1 MALKMRPSVSLS
13 VLLWFRSRADLR
25 PRPGRLRV
33 CTDVITS
40 IIYGN
45 CRKFTPLKE
54 PAITIA
60 QALADRPR
68 KGGSGRQQ
76 KDKGRVTGQ
85 AQEQAGSYGRL
96 KRTVVLVGMM
106 GSGKTAVGSALARLL
121 GVPFLDSDEEIV
133 RAAQMPVA
141 EIFERDGE
149 AFFRARETE
158 VIERLLSGPPAIVST
173 GGGAFVSA
181 TNRAL
186 IARLGVSV
194 WLKVELDLLWARVR
208 HKNTRPLLRTAN
220 PRQTLADLLAARE
233 PAYAQAQLVVEAED
247 GLSIAEMA
255 QKVARALAAE
265 PDLFEEKT

>member
-1 MALKMRPSVSLS
+1 MRTILSCRFLSLPGPA
-13 VLLWFRSRADLR
+13 RSRLLAPAFSNR
-25 PRPGRLRV
+25 KGCSRKH
-33 CTDVITS
+33 
-40 IIYGN
+40 IYGN
-45 CRKFTPLKE
+45 SGEFTPFRAE
-54 PAITIA
+54 SFTIGRR
-60 QALADRPR
+60 LPSRRRADRFR
-68 KGGSGRQQ
+68 AER
-76 KDKGRVTGQ
+76 
-85 AQEQAGSYGRL
+85 GRL
-96 KRTVVLVGMM
+96 GRRLKKTVVLVGMM
-106 GSGKTAVGSALARLL
+106 GAGKTAVGTAMARLL
-121 GVPFLDSDEEIV
+121 SVPFVDSDDEIE
-133 RAAQMPVA
+133 RAANMTVA
-141 EIFERDGE
+141 EIFARDGE